1 MAMVGMW
8 SIRDEK
14 GGIALTGIEVS
25 SAPQSNIGVRGEKL
39 FRGIKLVLAI

>member
-1 MAMVGMW
+1 MVGMW

-25 SAPQSNIGVRGEKL
+25 SAPQSSIGVRGENRL
-39 FRGIKLVLAI
+39 REIRLVLAI